1 MRHHFQWPIA
11 RSLCLQE
18 MLPMPDRFMLRSLRV
33 CLVFAALY
41 CVPQIHAAQVP
52 QGPAK
57 EVPELQILSC
67 YAGTWKATS
76 KWILDGRF
84 LEQTGI
90 LQASAGGNPIK
101 ITTLMTYDA
110 DKKIF
115 RTWTFVSDGQATES
129 EGKWDPATQTMTSV
143 DLPGVKHQ
151 VVTTTVN
158 FSEAGIQKWKMV
170 IADQSGKILSQMVGK
185 NVRQRE

>member
-1 MRHHFQWPIA
+1 
-11 RSLCLQE
+11 
-18 MLPMPDRFMLRSLRV
+18 MPDRFMLRSLK
-33 CLVFAALY
+33 LSLFFAALF
-41 CVPQIHAAQVP
+41 CVSRIDAAQVP
-52 QGPAK
+52 LGPAK
-57 EVPELQILSC
+57 EIPELQILSC
-67 YAGTWKATS
+67 YVGTWEVSGASSESPNAPAFKGKATS

-84 LEQTGI
+84 LEQTGVI
-90 LQASAGGNPIK
+90 HASAGGNPTT

-115 RTWTFVSDGQATES
+115 RTWTFVSDGRATES

-143 DLPGVKHQ
+143 DCPGVKHQ

-158 FSEAGIQKWKMV
+158 FSEAGIQKWKLV
-170 IADQSGKILSQMVGK
+170 IADQSGTILKQMIGK

>member
-1 MRHHFQWPIA
+1 
-11 RSLCLQE
+11 
-18 MLPMPDRFMLRSLRV
+18 MPDRFMLRSLRV
-33 CLVFAALY
+33 CLVFAALFW
-41 CVPQIHAAQVP
+41 VAQIHAAQAP
-52 QGPAK
+52 LGPAK

-67 YAGTWKATS
+67 YAGTWEVIGANNESPNTPSLKGKATS

-84 LEQTGI
+84 LEQTGV
-90 LQASAGGNPIK
+90 LQASTGGNPIK

-115 RTWTFVSDGQATES
+115 RTWTFVSDGQAKES

-143 DLPGVKHQ
+143 DLPGAKHQ